1 MLPSSFPGSLVERLT
16 PSLDRLLAD
25 GTAADPLVRNRRLEL
40 CARLALLLLLL
51 GLFGSTWAHWGSV
64 TVDCGREMYVP
75 EQLTRGKVLYRD
87 LWYPYGPLAPYL
99 NSLLFRAFGVHL
111 NVLYLAGLLT
121 TAAIAQLLYAVSRR
135 LLPAVPAF
143 TVAAGVVLQ
152 AMLPSIFNYILPY
165 SYAALYAGLFSL
177 LLVYFLLKEASGA
190 PGRNL
195 VLAGGAA
202 GLAMLTK
209 HEFGAACYA
218 TLLLFVV
225 LRAVSARSLS
235 RLCQDLLKVS
245 PGALVNLLVYGWFAA
260 SQGWGFLVQANW
272 IGAPGSY
279 FMKVYGRHWVERFGL
294 RLRPGELIECVGGA
308 LGSLAGW
315 ILIASAT
322 SFLLKS
328 RRRWLGVAA
337 GITVLAC
344 VAVWKLH
351 LYWPLREDVLSGL
364 AFPRAMFFVALG
376 VFAFLMVGV
385 RRDSAQRLGSQKLAA
400 LLVAFQAMAIGF
412 RVLVRVLP
420 SGYAIF
426 YNSLLLLVFVGA
438 VFHCCRRAALRL
450 DAGSAPR
457 VLALV
462 CVFQLFGLV
471 LILEPEYRNQPGE
484 RLSTARGT
492 IYVRGGRASAYPSAI
507 SLMRQEA
514 AKGNAVLSLPE
525 DVSLYF
531 FAGVE
536 APTRWYVLVPGVLPP
551 GEYTRSYLRELER
564 SRPSLILLSNRST
577 WDYGVPWFGE
587 DYNQEVLDWIRRH
600 YQAAGQ
606 VGRYVRNTDPRPWG
620 ALVYRRVADSPVRAA
635 P

>member
-1 MLPSSFPGSLVERLT
+1 M
-16 PSLDRLLAD
+16 
-25 GTAADPLVRNRRLEL
+25 
-40 CARLALLLLLL
+40 
-51 GLFGSTWAHWGSV
+51 
-64 TVDCGREMYVP
+64 
-75 EQLTRGKVLYRD
+75 
-87 LWYPYGPLAPYL
+87 
-99 NSLLFRAFGVHL
+99 RAC
-111 NVLYLAGLLT
+111 
-121 TAAIAQLLYAVSRR
+121 
-135 LLPAVPAF
+135 
-143 TVAAGVVLQ
+143 
-152 AMLPSIFNYILPY
+152 
-165 SYAALYAGLFSL
+165 SL
-177 LLVYFLLKEASGA
+177 LLVYFLVREASGE
-190 PGRNL
+190 PGHNV
-195 VLAGGAA
+195 VLAGAAA

-209 HEFGAACYA
+209 HEFGGACYA

-225 LRAVSARSLS
+225 FRAVSARSLS

-245 PGALVNLLVYGWFAA
+245 PGALANILVYGWFAA

-279 FMKVYGRHWVERFGL
+279 FMKVYGRLWVERVGL
-294 RLRPGELIECVGGA
+294 RLRPGELIECVGRA

-322 SFLLKS
+322 SFLLK

-344 VAVWKLH
+344 VALWKLH

-376 VFAFLMVGV
+376 VFALLMVGV
-385 RRDSAQRLGSQKLAA
+385 RRDSAQRLGNQKLAA
-400 LLVAFQAMAIGF
+400 LLVVFQAMAIGF
-412 RVLVRVLP
+412 RVLVSVTP
-420 SGYAIF
+420 FGYAIF
-426 YNSLLLLVFVGA
+426 YNALLLLVFVGA
-438 VFHCCRRAALRL
+438 AFHCCRRAALRL
-450 DAGSAPR
+450 NAGSAPR
-457 VLALV
+457 ALALV

-471 LILEPEYRNQPGE
+471 LILEPEYRDQPRE
-484 RLSTARGT
+484 RLSTGRGT

-507 SLMRQEA
+507 ALMRQEA
-514 AKGNAVLSLPE
+514 AKGEAVLSLPE

-536 APTRWYVLVPGVLPP
+536 APTRWYVLTPGALPP

-564 SRPSLILLSNRST
+564 SRPSLILLSNRSARE
-577 WDYGVPWFGE
+577 YGVPWFGE
-587 DYNQEVLDWIRRH
+587 DYNPEVLDWIKRH

-606 VGRYVRNTDPRPWG
+606 VGRYVRDTDPGPWG